1 MEIVPGSTQDVP
13 GRRTY
18 RLAIAAA
25 IVVAIVTGAWFT
37 RSYWRG
43 MLQDAS
49 SGGEA
54 ESAPH
59 SDEAEHGHAHG
70 ASSANE
76 ITLSDR
82 GLKNIGFVPVT
93 VTLQS
98 FERTESL
105 PAIVVEQPGRT
116 QIQLSSPFG
125 GVLAKVFVVQGEA
138 IEPGSPMFEVRL
150 THEELVTSQQ
160 EFLKTAENLEIVDR
174 EISRLE
180 ALSEGVVAGKRI
192 LEQQYEKQKLEVSL
206 RSAEQALLLH
216 GLTSEQVQEILKT
229 RQLLQSVTVFAPS
242 HSHASG
248 NCPENHAF
256 HVQRLPVSP
265 GQQVDASQELA
276 VLADHCELYLE
287 GRAFEDDALQ
297 LRNAAR
303 EGWTISASLL
313 TGDKDAATI
322 DNLKLLYLGDTIDP
336 ETRAFRFYLQ
346 LPNKMVLDQKTP
358 DGRRFIDWEFKPG
371 QRFEL
376 HVPIEKL
383 TDRIVAPIEA
393 VVEEGA
399 EFYVYRQNGKNFDRV
414 PVHVEYRDNKSA
426 VIANDGAL
434 FPGDIIAGRG
444 AYQMHLALKNKSGG
458 GVDPHAGHNH

>member
-1 MEIVPGSTQDVP
+1 M
-13 GRRTY
+13 
-18 RLAIAAA
+18 
-25 IVVAIVTGAWFT
+25 
-37 RSYWRG
+37 
-43 MLQDAS
+43 
-49 SGGEA
+49 
-54 ESAPH
+54 
-59 SDEAEHGHAHG
+59 
-70 ASSANE
+70 
-76 ITLSDR
+76 
-82 GLKNIGFVPVT
+82 
-93 VTLQS
+93 
-98 FERTESL
+98 
-105 PAIVVEQPGRT
+105 EQPGRT

-150 THEELVTSQQ
+150 THEELVNSQQ

-174 EISRLE
+174 EIARLE

-192 LEQQYEKQKLEVSL
+192 LEQQYERQKLEVSL

-216 GLTSEQVQEILKT
+216 GLTSEQVQDILKT

-287 GRAFEDDALQ
+287 GRAFEDDAKQ

-346 LPNKMVLDQKTP
+346 LPNGMVLDQKTP
-358 DGRRFIDWEFKPG
+358 EGRRFIDWEFKPG

-383 TDRIVAPIEA
+383 TERIVAPIEA

-434 FPGDIIAGRG
+434 FPGDVIAGRG

>member
-1 MEIVPGSTQDVP
+1 MDNVPVSAHNTV
-13 GRRTY
+13 GRRSY
-18 RLAIAAA
+18 RLPIVATIIVAMIA
-25 IVVAIVTGAWFT
+25 GAWLT
-37 RSYWRG
+37 RSQWSG
-43 MLQDAS
+43 MLQSNAND
-49 SGGEA
+49 GEGEA
-54 ESAPH
+54 ASHEG
-59 SDEAEHGHAHG
+59 EHDHAHG
-70 ASSANE
+70 EASADA

-93 VTLQS
+93 VALQS

-125 GVLAKVFVVQGEA
+125 GVLTKVLVVQGEA

-150 THEELVTSQQ
+150 THEELVNSQQ

-174 EISRLE
+174 EIARLE

-216 GLTSEQVQEILKT
+216 GLTNEQVQEILKT
-229 RQLLQSVTVFAPS
+229 RQLLQSVTVYAPS

-248 NCPENHAF
+248 NCPEDHAF

-287 GRAFEDDALQ
+287 GRAFEGDALQ
-297 LRNAAR
+297 LRKAAR

-313 TGDKDAATI
+313 TGDKDAPTI

-346 LPNKMVLDQKTP
+346 LPNKMILDQNTP
-358 DGRRFIDWEFKPG
+358 EGRRFIDWEFKPG

-426 VIANDGAL
+426 VIANDGAI
-434 FPGDIIAGRG
+434 FPGDVIAGRG